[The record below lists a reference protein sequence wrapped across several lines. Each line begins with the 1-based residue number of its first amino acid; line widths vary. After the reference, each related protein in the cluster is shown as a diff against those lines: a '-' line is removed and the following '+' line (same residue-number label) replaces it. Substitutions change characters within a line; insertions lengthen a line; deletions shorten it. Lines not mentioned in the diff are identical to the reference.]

1 MFNSFSSSSL
11 TVSSLI
17 TSINHQQLCVVHLL
31 LIVYN
36 SIQTFNPNFRYVFRV
51 LKLFSTHQLKQL
63 FYQLFVRGLHKGR
76 MGVLVFCCCSSNI
89 RTVFFRQLCQFFF
102 KLRSII
108 TLKYLWIL
116 KHVTLL
122 ILLPTKM
129 QPGLISWS

>member
-36 SIQTFNPNFRYVFRV
+36 SIQNFNPNFRYVFRV

-76 MGVLVFCCCSSNI
+76 MGVLVFCCCCSNI
-89 RTVFFRQLCQFFF
+89 RTVFFRQLCHFFF

-108 TLKYLWIL
+108 TLKYLLIL